1 MTLLLVTAVLTE
13 GVTIIMYRRSRIDT
27 NYIQDKKDNKSPL
40 QFHVTFVF
48 CINLRV
54 AEAIC

>member
-1 MTLLLVTAVLTE
+1 MTLLLVTSVLRE
-13 GVTIIMYRRSRIDT
+13 GIAIKMYRSRIDT
-27 NYIQDKKDNKSPL
+27 NYIQDEKDNKSPL

-54 AEAIC
+54 AEAIY